1 MAHTVITVGREYGSG
16 GRLIAQKAAEALGI
30 PFFDRSIINM
40 AAEETGLSADFI
52 RRTEQ
57 QKTSSFLY
65 NLYMSTQSLPV
76 NDQVFI
82 AQSEVI
88 RRVAAEGPCIIVGR
102 CADYVLRNQS
112 GVDALNLFIHA
123 PMEERI
129 RRVREEYKVQA
140 PDLRLYILKQDK
152 NRAAYYEH
160 FTDGQWGK
168 AQNYHLA
175 VSIGL
180 GLETI
185 VRLLT
190 DLMRDRGL
198 GA

>member
-65 NLYMSTQSLPV
+65 NLYMSAHNLPV
-76 NDQVFI
+76 TDQVFI
-82 AQSEVI
+82 AESEVI
-88 RRVAAEGPCIIVGR
+88 RKVAGEGPCVIVGR
-102 CADYVLRNQS
+102 CADYVLRRQE
-112 GVDALNLFIHA
+112 GVLNVFIHA
-123 PMEERI
+123 PLDERI
-129 RRVREEYKVQA
+129 FRTKETYQVDA
-140 PDLRLYILKQDK
+140 PDIRSYVLKQDK

-175 VSIGL
+175 VSSGL